1 MTGARLARL
10 KRKIERWLYA
20 RQALLERTDAYRYI
34 MCAEGVVD
42 SATWRV
48 LSDDEV
54 LDVRGMDLWEE
65 RIA

>member
-10 KRKIERWLYA
+10 KRKIERWLWA
-20 RQALLERTDAYRYI
+20 RQALLERSTEYRYI

-48 LSDDEV
+48 MSDEEV

-65 RIA
+65 KLA